1 MGEAVQLAPGMQ
13 AALGDWLAQARALG
27 GASDHTVDAYARDV
41 TGFLRFIAQHMGGAG
56 GRAQLADVRAPDL
69 RAWMAR
75 ERARGVSP
83 RSLARQLSAV
93 KGFARWLAE
102 RDGFDISAI
111 LAMRA
116 PKHARALPRP
126 LAETDARDML
136 DTVAHQTLHDWTG
149 LRDTAVLTLLYGCGL
164 RVSEALSLTGRDLPL
179 RDSLRIRGKGG
190 KDRLVPLLPV
200 ARDAVAAY
208 LRACPWPVAP
218 DAPLFRAVRG
228 GALDRRHVA
237 RVMQGARLQ
246 LGLPATATPH
256 ALRHSF
262 ATHLLAAG
270 GDLRA
275 IQELLGHASLQSTQ
289 VYTAVDTRH
298 LLRVYDAAHP
308 RAHIARATGGARP

>member
-1 MGEAVQLAPGMQ
+1 MVPSAAFQDALATWSRQLTALDGASVHTRDAYVRDVSGFLGFLAGHLGGLGGLSQLAELR
-13 AALGDWLAQARALG
+13 AA
-27 GASDHTVDAYARDV
+27 
-41 TGFLRFIAQHMGGAG
+41 
-56 GRAQLADVRAPDL
+56 DL
-69 RAWMAR
+69 RAWMAH
-75 ERARGVSP
+75 ERGRGVGP

-102 RDGFDISAI
+102 REGFDISPI

-116 PKHARALPRP
+116 PKHTRTLPRP
-126 LAETDARDML
+126 LSEPAAREMLET
-136 DTVAHQTLHDWTG
+136 VSYQTLHDWTG
-149 LRDTAVLTLLYGCGL
+149 LRDSAVLTLLYGCGL

-179 RDSLRIRGKGG
+179 RDAVRITGKGG
-190 KDRLVPLLPV
+190 RERIVPLLPA
-200 ARDAVAAY
+200 ARDAVSAY
-208 LRACPWPVAP
+208 LRACPWPVEPA
-218 DAPLFRAVRG
+218 APLFRAVRG

-237 RVMQGARLQ
+237 RVMQLARLQ

-289 VYTAVDTRH
+289 VYTEVDTRRM
-298 LLRVYDAAHP
+298 LQVYEAAHP
-308 RAHIARATGGARP
+308 RAHLSDTQRGTQP

>member
-1 MGEAVQLAPGMQ
+1 MAEAVQLAPGMQ
-13 AALGDWLAQARALG
+13 AALSTWVQQLRALD
-27 GASDHTVDAYARDV
+27 GASQHTVDAYLHDV
-41 TGFLRFIAQHMGGAG
+41 AGFLRFVAAHMGGSEG
-56 GRAQLADVRAPDL
+56 IAQIAQIRTADL
-69 RAWMAR
+69 RGWMAR
-75 ERARGVSP
+75 ERGRGVGP

-102 RDGFDISAI
+102 REGIDISAI

-116 PKHARALPRP
+116 PKHSRSLPRP
-126 LAETDARDML
+126 LTEGAAREML
-136 DTVAHQTLHDWTG
+136 DTVSLQTLHDWTG

-164 RVSEALSLTGRDLPL
+164 RVSEALALTGRDVPL
-179 RDSLRIRGKGG
+179 RDTLRIHGKGG
-190 KDRLVPLLPV
+190 RERLVPVLPI
-200 ARDAVAAY
+200 ARQAVTAY
-208 LRACPWPVAP
+208 LRACPWPAEP
-218 DAPLFRAVRG
+218 AAPLFRAVRG

-237 RVMQGARLQ
+237 RVMESSRLQ

-289 VYTAVDTRH
+289 VYTAVDTQH
-298 LLRVYDAAHP
+298 LLQVYDAAHP
-308 RAHIARATGGARP
+308 RAHL